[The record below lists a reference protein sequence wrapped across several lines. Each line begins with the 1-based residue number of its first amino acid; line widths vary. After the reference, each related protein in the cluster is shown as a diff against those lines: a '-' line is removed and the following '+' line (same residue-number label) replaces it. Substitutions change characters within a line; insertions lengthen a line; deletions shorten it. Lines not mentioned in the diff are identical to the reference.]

1 MKHVKL
7 NDKTVLIAMAIL
19 IFGFYIYN
27 YFKILETAY
36 RCYDENK
43 KQYLLFISKEHSRI
57 AGKTSNW
64 IKEEISNYE
73 EDMWQLFNYDTN
85 KGKIISKYKRPYSSN
100 EKYKFYEF
108 ISDKKEKFS
117 LRISDYRIEVFDKKN
132 EVFSIYEYEN
142 FRSLTESY
150 LLSNTEDDGFKIK
163 INLKKFFK
171 CAEDKKLYK
180 EWLKNIKN
188 L

>member
-19 IFGFYIYN
+19 IFGFYTYN

-85 KGKIISKYKRPYSSN
+85 KGKIISKYKRLYSSN

-150 LLSNTEDDGFKIK
+150 LSSNAEDNGFKIK
-163 INLKKFFK
+163 INLKKVFQ

-180 EWLKNIKN
+180 EWSKI
-188 L
+188 